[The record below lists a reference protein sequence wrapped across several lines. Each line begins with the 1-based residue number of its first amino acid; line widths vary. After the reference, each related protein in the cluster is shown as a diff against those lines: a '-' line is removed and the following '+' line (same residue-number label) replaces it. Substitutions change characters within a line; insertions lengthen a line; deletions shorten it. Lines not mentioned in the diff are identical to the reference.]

1 MRLSLVAAF
10 LIGVVWQTV
19 YEQSPPCGEC
29 TNNSTEPIT
38 HVPPPWILGATVF
51 AVPLIPLT
59 PLPSKAYSPLEKNST
74 ATAGTFLGIVGII
87 MIIRY
92 SETPVGPYDE
102 FVIVPGFFD
111 YPRTFEDGITLIR
124 TNIRGSRFYV
134 SQKYTNYNGCVSTYN
149 PSPKAPHQYQD

>member
-1 MRLSLVAAF
+1 MRLSHVAAF
-10 LIGVVWQTV
+10 LTGLAWQIV
-19 YEQSPPCGEC
+19 YAQSPPCGEC
-29 TNNSTEPIT
+29 TNNSTEPIA

-51 AVPLIPLT
+51 AIPIIPLT
-59 PLPSKAYSPLEKNST
+59 PLPSKAYSPLERNST
-74 ATAGTFLGIVGII
+74 ATTGTFVGILGVI

-134 SQKYTNYNGCVSTYN
+134 SQKYTNYNGRVSTYN
-149 PSPKAPHQYQD
+149 HSSNLTNQSS